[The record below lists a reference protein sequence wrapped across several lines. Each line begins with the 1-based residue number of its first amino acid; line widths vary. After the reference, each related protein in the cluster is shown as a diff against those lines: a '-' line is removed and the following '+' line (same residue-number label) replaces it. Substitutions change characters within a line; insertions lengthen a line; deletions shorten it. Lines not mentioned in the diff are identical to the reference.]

1 MLFSFQTKLGVAD
14 NYAHKKTEVGEWR
27 IKQRASVDDSKPP
40 FVCFKSLKNCLM
52 LSHCKSDIGDFDKLF
67 HISQALPF
75 KHYRALK
82 VSILQCFYSLYY
94 IWLIH
99 LLIYPLCLIWRKNVF
114 EQNLTDF
121 QVCVVNDCDP

>member
-1 MLFSFQTKLGVAD
+1 MLFSLQNLVLQITMRTKRQVD
-14 NYAHKKTEVGEWR
+14 EWR

-75 KHYRALK
+75 KHYGALK
-82 VSILQCFYSLYY
+82 FNILQCFYSLYY

-121 QVCVVNDCDP
+121 QVCVVNDGDP